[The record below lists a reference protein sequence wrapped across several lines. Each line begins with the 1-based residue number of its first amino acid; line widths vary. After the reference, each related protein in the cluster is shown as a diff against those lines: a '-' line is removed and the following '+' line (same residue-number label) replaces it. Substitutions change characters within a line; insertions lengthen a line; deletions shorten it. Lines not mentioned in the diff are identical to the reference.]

1 MMNKEVYLKNIA
13 ENLALLSREVSILN
27 AVNLYDINIIG
38 EDFFP
43 GLLNLIYG
51 YELKNANH
59 LEKNAPAIDL
69 IDQKNR
75 IAVQVTSDNSSTK
88 IKHTIEEFN
97 KSQAYHLYDRLVVL
111 ILTQKK
117 KYSSNFDTQG
127 LFSFEKARDIWDVEK
142 LIKDI
147 RELETAQIKNVSDY
161 LSEELYNKYYSVRET
176 QAGEVDTIIDLIEYI
191 SQHRK
196 VNKDRETTV
205 DPEYKIY
212 KRFKNFADKLI
223 TEYTTL
229 YTIYGE
235 ALNIVNE
242 TLGIDEAQDIIIMFY
257 LQDISVQF
265 LEEEH
270 DNPIAALNKL
280 VTYFE
285 EKLSINGKKYD
296 RSAIKFYL
304 VNEMIKCRVFPNERS
319 EYDAGK

>member
-27 AVNLYDINIIG
+27 AVNLYDINIIA

-280 VTYFE
+280 VTYF
-285 EKLSINGKKYD
+285 
-296 RSAIKFYL
+296 
-304 VNEMIKCRVFPNERS
+304 
-319 EYDAGK
+319 

>member
-1 MMNKEVYLKNIA
+1 MNKEVYLKNIA

-27 AVNLYDINIIG
+27 AVNLYDINIIA

-304 VNEMIKCRVFPNERS
+304 VNEMIKCIMVS
-319 EYDAGK
+319 

>member
-1 MMNKEVYLKNIA
+1 MMNKEVYLKNVA
-13 ENLALLSREVSILN
+13 ESLALLSREVSILN
-27 AVNLYDINIIG
+27 AVNLYDINIVA

-51 YELKNANH
+51 YELKNANY

-69 IDQKNR
+69 VDPKNR

-97 KSQAYHLYDRLVVL
+97 KNKAYQSYDRL
-111 ILTQKK
+111 I
-117 KYSSNFDTQG
+117 
-127 LFSFEKARDIWDVEK
+127 A
-142 LIKDI
+142 
-147 RELETAQIKNVSDY
+147 
-161 LSEELYNKYYSVRET
+161 
-176 QAGEVDTIIDLIEYI
+176 
-191 SQHRK
+191 
-196 VNKDRETTV
+196 
-205 DPEYKIY
+205 
-212 KRFKNFADKLI
+212 
-223 TEYTTL
+223 EYTTL

-235 ALNIVNE
+235 ALKIVNE

-265 LEEEH
+265 LEEEQ

-285 EKLSINGKKYD
+285 TKLSANGKKYD